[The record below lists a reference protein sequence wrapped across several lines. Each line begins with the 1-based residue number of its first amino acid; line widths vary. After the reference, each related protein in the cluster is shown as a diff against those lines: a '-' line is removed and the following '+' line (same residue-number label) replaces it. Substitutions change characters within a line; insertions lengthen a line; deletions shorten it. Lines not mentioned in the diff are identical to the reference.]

1 MLTALHELAAS
12 RLRLQPGIVLQGA
25 LCLFQVGAKEAPLH
39 RLPDYVQEVVELT
52 ILPHARMGP
61 HSQQATG
68 MVQTALSA
76 AMDSTAAQDAP
87 AAAIS
92 AVASASGPTA
102 RPWVPAGR
110 RAASLLAAQPASG
123 AAQVQAQAPS
133 VAKRMKGVPLSLG
146 SNQRQASSQDPAQA
160 SVGPSQ
166 EQQAQPGHAGDG
178 AATGRMTA
186 PWTWSQTKASR
197 AVAAS
202 GNMEAGLFSAG
213 RHSPTSQ
220 PASMNPAAA
229 AQ

>member
-39 RLPDYVQEVVELT
+39 RIPDYVQEVVELT

-68 MVQTALSA
+68 MVQTAPSA

-102 RPWVPAGR
+102 RPRVPAGR
-110 RAASLLAAQPASG
+110 RAASLLAASG

-186 PWTWSQTKASR
+186 PWTWS
-197 AVAAS
+197 
-202 GNMEAGLFSAG
+202 
-213 RHSPTSQ
+213 
-220 PASMNPAAA
+220 
-229 AQ
+229 